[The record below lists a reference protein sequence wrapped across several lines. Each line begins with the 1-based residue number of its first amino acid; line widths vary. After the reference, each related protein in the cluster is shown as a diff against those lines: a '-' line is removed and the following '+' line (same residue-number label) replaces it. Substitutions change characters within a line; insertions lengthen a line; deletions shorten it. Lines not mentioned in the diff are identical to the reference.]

1 MTVSILSAVAYK
13 KNDKWYN
20 PCFFGHLCIRTCHI
34 PVILFTTRSA
44 QQEHI
49 EGLGMGAEFYLTK
62 PFNRKILELN
72 VRNLLAT
79 KERIID
85 SINHI
90 IEDGR
95 LLTTPE
101 VNIQNAG

>member
-1 MTVSILSAVAYK
+1 
-13 KNDKWYN
+13 
-20 PCFFGHLCIRTCHI
+20 
-34 PVILFTTRSA
+34 
-44 QQEHI
+44 
-49 EGLGMGAEFYLTK
+49 MGAEFYLTK